1 MTARPAAHR
10 ALACLLVALSALGA
24 RAESYPNRP
33 ITIIAPYPP
42 GATNDLTAR
51 LVGPKLTESLGQP
64 VVVENRS
71 GASGNIGTALAARAA
86 PDGYTLM
93 VGNDATHATNVF
105 LYKDLGFDP
114 VASFAPITLAVRNI
128 IGLAAHPSL
137 PANDMAALIAYGRV
151 NPDKLSYGSSGAG
164 SPHHLAGE
172 LLQQLTGITLIHVP
186 YRGGGPAVA
195 DLIGGQIPLVFA
207 SMAAVVSF
215 RQAGKVKILAVVEG
229 TRYAAMPDIPTIGE
243 TVPGFEMSSWLGFF
257 APAGTP
263 APIIDTLNRAIV
275 AALQSD
281 DVRGKLDPAGLEVV
295 GSSAGEFAALIR
307 HDLDRRGE
315 LIRSR
320 GIHPE

>member
-1 MTARPAAHR
+1 VRAWVGAVALLGIAVAAH
-10 ALACLLVALSALGA
+10 AGSDN
-24 RAESYPNRP
+24 YPSRP

-51 LVGPKLTESLGQP
+51 LVGAKLADSLGQP

-71 GASGNIGTALAARAA
+71 GASGNIGTALTAHAA

-105 LYKDLGFDP
+105 LYKDIGFDP
-114 VASFAPITLAVRNI
+114 VTSFAPITLAVRNI
-128 IGLAAHPSL
+128 IALAATPSL
-137 PANDMAALIAYGRV
+137 PVTDMRGLLDYARAHPDAL
-151 NPDKLSYGSSGAG
+151 SFGSSGTG

-172 LLQQLTGITLIHVP
+172 LLEQLTGIRLVHVP

-195 DLIGGQIPLVFA
+195 DLVAGQIPLVFA
-207 SMAAVVSF
+207 SLAAVVPF
-215 RQAGKVKILAVVEG
+215 RQSGKVRILAVVERE
-229 TRYAAMPDIPTIGE
+229 RYAVLPDIPTIGE

-263 APIIDTLNRAIV
+263 APIIDRLSHAII
-275 AALQSD
+275 AALQAA
-281 DVRGKLDPAGLEVV
+281 DVRGKLEPAGLEVV
-295 GSSAGEFAALIR
+295 GSTPAEFAAVIR
-307 HDLDRRGE
+307 RDLALRGE

-320 GIHPE
+320 GIQPE